1 MPNESKCV
9 YLYFECADLFDQPV
23 FFEIKLREGGTHEM
37 MRFGFECVRPTEW
50 EITKFNLNPVVPE
63 MDNGSITPEHL
74 HWLHPHLF
82 GVVFAPHIGA
92 KLTREINDWVAENE
106 YDPADEYI
114 QSTCDDRE
122 GK

>member
-1 MPNESKCV
+1 
-9 YLYFECADLFDQPV
+9 
-23 FFEIKLREGGTHEM
+23 M

-50 EITKFNLNPVVPE
+50 EIKKFNLNPVVPE
-63 MDNGSITPEHL
+63 MDNGSIIPEHL

-82 GVVFAPHIGA
+82 GVVFAHHIGA
-92 KLTREINDWVAENE
+92 KLTQEINDWVAENE